1 MNPLIPAN
9 AKSKDH
15 RRRKNQGSAEFY
27 KKQRHER
34 NMARG
39 PQSKLEVADPK
50 GNYAIRKRD

>member
-1 MNPLIPAN
+1 MATRKRNE
-9 AKSKDH
+9 KDH
-15 RRRKNQGSAEFY
+15 AAKKNPGSAEFY

-39 PQSKLEVADPK
+39 PQSKLEVAAPE

>member
-1 MNPLIPAN
+1 MASLKKN
-9 AKSKDH
+9 SRDH
-15 RRRKNQGSAEFY
+15 SARKNPGSAEFY

-39 PQSKLEVADPK
+39 PQSKLEVAAPE